1 MDINK
6 AFKLLMTQEGISV
19 TNVRNDR
26 GGLTKFGIAQA
37 SHPTLDVA
45 QLTQPEALTIYAGE
59 YWGPSKCSALKSELQ
74 YMHFSCAVNCGVVS
88 ANKILQRAAR
98 VPTDGIIGDKTLQ
111 AAQSISIQD
120 YAIEWAAHYK
130 AIIEANPSQATFQ
143 KGWNNR
149 IQTILDWQI
158 AGELG

>member
-6 AFKLLMTQEGISV
+6 AFKLLMVQEGISI
-19 TNVRNDR
+19 TNIRNDR
-26 GGLTKFGIAQA
+26 GGLTKYGIAQA
-37 SHPTLDVA
+37 SHPTLDIA

-59 YWGPSKCSALKSELQ
+59 YWGPAKCSALQSELQ
-74 YMHFSCAVNCGVVS
+74 YMHFSCAVNCGVAS

-98 VPTDGIIGDKTLQ
+98 VTADGIVGDKTLQ
-111 AAQSISIQD
+111 AAQNISIQD

-130 AIIEANPSQATFQ
+130 AIIDADPTQVVFQ

-149 IQTILDWQI
+149 IQTILDWQV
-158 AGELG
+158 AGELN